1 MSDELTPA
9 QRARA
14 AAMRDAVRTHCP
26 DLLPEIRELQQLG
39 LIDGWRNVVSVLVEG
54 PPRPRNSI
62 TASVFLENSKA
73 LNMTRGVQ

>member
-1 MSDELTPA
+1 MSAPLTHA
-9 QRARA
+9 QREHAEAMRA
-14 AAMRDAVRTHCP
+14 AVHTHCP

-54 PPRPRNSI
+54 PPRPLNSI
-62 TASVFLENSKA
+62 TASVFLDNSKA